1 VDHVALARRTNGE
14 WCGGRE
20 IGRQAMALGR
30 GAARHRVSAARSV
43 VTVEHAA
50 SMRMA
55 VLGRSGGCR
64 GPSTRVGT
72 KWMPYPQHFRTKI
85 TDLMIKFLGYHY
97 RLGLNPVKSK
107 TPLSAINKTKYGP
120 NHVHEMLLL
129 KLGNTD

>member
-1 VDHVALARRTNGE
+1 ME
-14 WCGGRE
+14 IFYFEQRE
-20 IGRQAMALGR
+20 IG
-30 GAARHRVSAARSV
+30 
-43 VTVEHAA
+43 A

-64 GPSTRVGT
+64 GPSTRVG
-72 KWMPYPQHFRTKI
+72 MPYPQHFRTKI
-85 TDLMIKFLGYHY
+85 TDQTIKFLGYHY